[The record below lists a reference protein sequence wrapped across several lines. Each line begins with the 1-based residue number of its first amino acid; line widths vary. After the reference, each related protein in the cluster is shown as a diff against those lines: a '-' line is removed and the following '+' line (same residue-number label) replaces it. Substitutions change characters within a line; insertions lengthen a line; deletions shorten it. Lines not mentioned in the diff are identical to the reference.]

1 MSRYDLT
8 PGAQID
14 LEEIWNWIAADN
26 PARAVTFLEDL
37 NTVFERL
44 AAMPLIGRKREDI
57 QRELRSFGHGS
68 YLIFYRP
75 RTDGAVIFRV
85 VHARRDLTQ
94 VFDH

>member
-1 MSRYDLT
+1 
-8 PGAQID
+8 
-14 LEEIWNWIAADN
+14 
-26 PARAVTFLEDL
+26 
-37 NTVFERL
+37 
-44 AAMPLIGRKREDI
+44 MPLIGRKRENI
-57 QRELRSFGHGS
+57 QRGLRSFGHGS